1 MGEHFDSLE
10 TRVPEIR
17 EREQFVEL
25 RRQIANAKANAPYFS
40 QLLADV
46 DPEKIVDRA
55 ALAKLPITRKSSLIE
70 LQQKAPP
77 FGGMLAVPL
86 GSLARIFQSPGPIN
100 DPEGDCPNYWRSAR
114 AQFAVGI
121 RKGDVVLNGLAYHMS
136 PGGRIMESGLRALG
150 CAVIPG
156 GVGQSELQAQMV
168 ASTKPSAYTG
178 TPSFLKIILDK
189 AGDMGLDASSIKR
202 AVVSGEALPP
212 SLRAEFKSR
221 GVEVYQCYAI
231 GDFGVLAYESPALEG
246 MIVDEGVF
254 VEIVRPGTGDPVPDG
269 EVGEVVVTNLAQE
282 YPLIRFATG
291 DLSAILPGISPCGRT
306 NIRIKGWMGRAD
318 QTTKVKGMFVHPEQ
332 VAAVVARH
340 PEIKRARLVVENP
353 GGTDRMTLKCETEG
367 SSEGLCEAIG
377 TTIQALTKL
386 KGHICFVEPGTLPND
401 GKVIEDIR
409 KYE

>member
-10 TRVPEIR
+10 TRAPEVR

-25 RRQIANAKANAPYFS
+25 RRQIANAKTNAPYFS
-40 QLLADV
+40 QLLADFA
-46 DPEKIVDRA
+46 PESIVDRA
-55 ALAKLPITRKSSLIE
+55 ALAKLPITRKSNLIE

-100 DPEGDCPNYWRSAR
+100 DPEGASPNYWRSAR

-121 RKGDVVLNGLAYHMS
+121 RKRDVVLNGLAYHMS

-221 GVEVYQCYAI
+221 GVDVYQCYAI
-231 GDFGVLAYESPALEG
+231 GDFGVLAYETPALEG

-269 EVGEVVVTNLAQE
+269 EVGEVIVTNLAPE

-291 DLSAILPGISPCGRT
+291 DLSAILPGTSPCGRT

-353 GGTDRMTLKCETEG
+353 GGTDLMTLKCETEG
-367 SSEGLCEAIG
+367 NSEGLFEAIG
-377 TTIQALTKL
+377 NSIQALTKL
-386 KGHICFVEPGTLPND
+386 KGHVSFVEPGTLPND